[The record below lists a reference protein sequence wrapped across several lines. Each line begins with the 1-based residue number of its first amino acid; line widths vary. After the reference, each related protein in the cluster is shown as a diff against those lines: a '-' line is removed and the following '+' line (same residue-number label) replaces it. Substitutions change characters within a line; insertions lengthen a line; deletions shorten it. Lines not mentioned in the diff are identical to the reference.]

1 MASAR
6 IERLMPWGGLV
17 AGALALALQQQI
29 LADLLHYVCT
39 DERALGLAIGAG
51 AALLTIAGGA
61 ASYRAMRASSA
72 TLDIGARRFVA
83 KLSLIAAAFFLFA
96 IALQTAAA
104 VLAPPC
110 GA

>member
-1 MASAR
+1 MGSVR
-6 IERLMPWGGLV
+6 LERLMPWSGLV
-17 AGALALALQQQI
+17 AGAIALGLQQQV
-29 LADLLHYVCT
+29 LADLLHYACT
-39 DERALGLAIGAG
+39 DERRVGLAIGAG

-61 ASYRAMRASSA
+61 LSYRALRASGA

-110 GA
+110 AS